1 MDKDLKKETEAEAV
15 SRFAELM
22 VAKLLKRKKK
32 YREFGW
38 RDPNY
43 KSVASL
49 YRHLM
54 NEIEEWKRAET
65 TEEEMSELIDVA
77 NTAFMLHDRL
87 RLEQTKDT
95 I

>member
-1 MDKDLKKETEAEAV
+1 MKETEAQAV
-15 SRFAELM
+15 ALFAEKM

-65 TEEEMSELIDVA
+65 TEEEMSELIDIA
-77 NTAFMLHDRL
+77 NTAFMLYDRL
-87 RLEQTKDT
+87 SLDNTKT
-95 I
+95 